1 MRSAA
6 RVVICGGGVA
16 ALEAMLALSDLL
28 AIPVPIDLVAPNGRF
43 VYRPLA
49 VAEPFGLARTRLFEM
64 ADVARVLGARLHV
77 GCVTGVEHDRREL
90 VLADGTRLSYDAAL
104 IAVGARRLE
113 WLAGACSFASDEHGE
128 SFGSVLERLEG
139 GPSSSLAIVCPPGM
153 SWTLP
158 VYELALMTA
167 SHLAER
173 GAAGV
178 ELTVVTPERE
188 PLGIFGPAAVQMLR
202 ELLADRGIRL
212 RSDTAVEIGPGGL
225 VLGSGHTLAVDE
237 IVALPR
243 LEGPRVRG
251 LPCDSEGFIPID
263 DYCGVPGL
271 DGLYAAGDGTTF
283 PIKQGGLAAQ
293 QADVA
298 AQAIAAQLGAPV
310 PVTPFE
316 PVLRAM
322 LLTGIAPIYLRAR
335 IGRRDVEASELEI
348 AGSALWSPSTKIAG
362 RHLSPFLSCVAFS
375 ERGTLR
381 DQAPSS
387 LDADALREAH
397 DETRQLALMFA
408 EADARGGDF
417 SSALSWLMVVERI
430 DGVLPSGY
438 TAKQA
443 AWRKH
448 VGGR

>member
-1 MRSAA
+1 
-6 RVVICGGGVA
+6 
-16 ALEAMLALSDLL
+16 
-28 AIPVPIDLVAPNGRF
+28 
-43 VYRPLA
+43 
-49 VAEPFGLARTRLFEM
+49 
-64 ADVARVLGARLHV
+64 
-77 GCVTGVEHDRREL
+77 
-90 VLADGTRLSYDAAL
+90 
-104 IAVGARRLE
+104 
-113 WLAGACSFASDEHGE
+113 
-128 SFGSVLERLEG
+128 
-139 GPSSSLAIVCPPGM
+139 M

-158 VYELALMTA
+158 LYELALMTA
-167 SHLAER
+167 SYLAER

-178 ELTVVTPERE
+178 ELTVITPERE
-188 PLGIFGPAAVQMLR
+188 PLGIFGPGASQMLR

-212 RSDTAVEIGPGGL
+212 RTDTAVEISSGGL
-225 VLGSGHTLAVDE
+225 VFGSGHTLTVDE

-243 LEGPRVRG
+243 LEGPRLRG
-251 LPCDSEGFIPID
+251 LSYDSEGFIPID
-263 DYCGVPGL
+263 DYCGVPGF

-293 QADVA
+293 QADIA

-310 PVTPFE
+310 PLTPFE

-335 IGRRDVEASELEI
+335 IGQRDVEASELEI

-362 RHLSPFLSCVAFS
+362 RHLSPFLSRVAFS
-375 ERGTLR
+375 ERGTLT

-438 TAKQA
+438 IEKQA

-448 VGGR
+448 VGSR

>member
-1 MRSAA
+1 
-6 RVVICGGGVA
+6 
-16 ALEAMLALSDLL
+16 MLALRDLL
-28 AIPVPIDLVAPNGRF
+28 AIPAHIDLVAPNDRF

-64 ADVARVLGARLHV
+64 ADVARALGAQLHV
-77 GCVTGVEHDRREL
+77 GSVTSVEHDRREL
-90 VLADGTRLSYDAAL
+90 ALADGTRLSYDAAL
-104 IAVGARRLE
+104 IAVGAQHLE
-113 WLAGACSFASDEHGE
+113 WLAGACPFTSDEANE
-128 SFGSVLERLEG
+128 PFGGVLERLDG

-158 VYELALMTA
+158 LYELALMTA

-178 ELTVVTPERE
+178 ELTVITPERE
-188 PLGIFGPAAVQMLR
+188 PLGIFGPGASQMMR

-212 RSDTAVEIGPGGL
+212 RADTAVEISSGAL
-225 VLGSGHTLAVDE
+225 IFGSGQTLTVDE

-243 LEGPRVRG
+243 LQGPRVVG
-251 LPCDSEGFIPID
+251 LPHDSEGFIPID
-263 DYCGVPGL
+263 DYCGVPGF

-293 QADVA
+293 QADIA

-310 PVTPFE
+310 PLTPFE

-335 IGRRDVEASELEI
+335 IGRRDVEGSELEI
-348 AGSALWSPSTKIAG
+348 AGGALWSPSTKIAG
-362 RHLSPFLSCVAFS
+362 RHLSPFLSRVACS
-375 ERGTLR
+375 ERGTLT

-387 LDADALREAH
+387 LDAGALREAH
-397 DETRQLALMFA
+397 DETRQLALKFA

-438 TAKQA
+438 IEKQA

-448 VGGR
+448 MASN